1 MTMATAPM
9 TFPALFEAVDGISA
23 SSQTRF
29 LLARGSELMLIV
41 AAASLGEIP
50 RNSIGG
56 AGPWSAVVLFA
67 CALAIRLSG
76 AGDRAEKR
84 WYDGR
89 TAAESIKTATWE
101 YAVGGESYRLSTD
114 SADHDFRTF
123 LQNVLTVLPNLVM
136 PAGSKDGLAITGD
149 MAELRGSNLDR
160 RIDSYRE
167 QRIRDQQKWYS
178 AKSDANRNWAQR
190 WLWFLIAVQVAAVV
204 LGLLHALGAYDVN
217 WLGMLAAGAAG
228 IAAWQQAK
236 DHSNLAEAYAVTS
249 QEIGILV
256 HDIEDVGDSED
267 KWAQFVHDSEA
278 AFSRENTLWL
288 ARRQGPLK

>member
-1 MTMATAPM
+1 VAP
-9 TFPALFEAVDGISA
+9 V
-23 SSQTRF
+23 
-29 LLARGSELMLIV
+29 RGLRSCCSH
-41 AAASLGEIP
+41 AP
-50 RNSIGG
+50 
-56 AGPWSAVVLFA
+56 
-67 CALAIRLSG
+67 
-76 AGDRAEKR
+76 
-84 WYDGR
+84 GR